1 MWRTCRF
8 LFNGVITI
16 FLIFGFISTAYAD
29 SALELIKDIEVHGFA
44 TSSYSY
50 NFAQPSTRTNTLR
63 VYDFD
68 DNSFKL
74 DNAEIVLKRD
84 AAEIGDVG
92 FRMDMTYGFSGP
104 QVNKSSGGAPNVT
117 LSTGVTADVND
128 DELDLQIGYIQYN
141 APIGKG
147 LLIDFGKFATHIGSE
162 VMDGYD
168 GYNYNFSRSFLFN
181 FGPFTHTGVRI
192 QYALTDTIGLL
203 GMVSNGQDNTVDDNN
218 AKGFGGQ
225 ISWAVCESAVV
236 YLNYFGSAETQING
250 GGTTVNSDAQRNYF
264 DTVIEVSL
272 SKKLLLNLNATYG
285 VEDNRT
291 APNSGENT
299 WWGFT
304 GIVRYDVNNWL
315 SLNYRG
321 QVFHDDDG
329 ARTGTLQ
336 EVWAMSLT
344 PEVRINNNMV
354 VRAEYRHD
362 ESSSSVFTD
371 RHGNGQHIQDTL
383 AFNALFYF

>member
-1 MWRTCRF
+1 MLKTRRF
-8 LFNGVITI
+8 LINGLIT
-16 FLIFGFISTAYAD
+16 LALMFGSTSTAFAD
-29 SALELIKDIEVHGFA
+29 SALELLKDIEVHGFA
-44 TSSYSY
+44 TSSYTY
-50 NFAQPSTRTNTLR
+50 NFAQPSNRTNALR

-74 DNAEIVLKRD
+74 DNAEFVLKKD

-92 FRMDMTYGFSGP
+92 FRLDLTYGFSGP
-104 QVNKSSGGAPNVT
+104 QVNKSAGGPAV
-117 LSTGVTADVND
+117 GAADVTD
-128 DELDLQIGYIQYN
+128 DDFDLQIGFVQYN

-147 LLIDFGKFATHIGSE
+147 LLIDLGKFATHIGSE

-168 GYNYNFSRSFLFN
+168 GFNYNFSRSFLFN
-181 FGPFTHTGVRI
+181 LGPFTHTGVRM
-192 QYALTDTIGLL
+192 QYQLTDTVGLL
-203 GMVSNGQDNTVDDNN
+203 AMVSNGQDNTTDDNN

-250 GGTTVNSDAQRNYF
+250 GGTIANSDALRNYF

-272 SKKLLLNLNATYG
+272 SKKLLLNLNAVYG
-285 VEDNRT
+285 FEDNRT

-299 WWGFT
+299 WWGFS

-321 QVFHDDDG
+321 QVFHDNDG
-329 ARTGTLQ
+329 ARSGTLQ
-336 EVWAMSLT
+336 ELWAMSLT

-371 RHGNGQHIQDTL
+371 RHGNGQHTQDTV

>member
-84 AAEIGDVG
+84 AAEVGDVG

-128 DELDLQIGYIQYN
+128 DEFDLQIGYVQYN

-147 LLIDFGKFATHIGSE
+147 LLIDVGKFGTNIGSE

-168 GYNYNFSRSFLFN
+168 GFNYTFSRSFLF
-181 FGPFTHTGVRI
+181 
-192 QYALTDTIGLL
+192 
-203 GMVSNGQDNTVDDNN
+203 
-218 AKGFGGQ
+218 
-225 ISWAVCESAVV
+225 
-236 YLNYFGSAETQING
+236 
-250 GGTTVNSDAQRNYF
+250 
-264 DTVIEVSL
+264 
-272 SKKLLLNLNATYG
+272 
-285 VEDNRT
+285 
-291 APNSGENT
+291 
-299 WWGFT
+299 
-304 GIVRYDVNNWL
+304 
-315 SLNYRG
+315 
-321 QVFHDDDG
+321 
-329 ARTGTLQ
+329 
-336 EVWAMSLT
+336 
-344 PEVRINNNMV
+344 
-354 VRAEYRHD
+354 
-362 ESSSSVFTD
+362 
-371 RHGNGQHIQDTL
+371 
-383 AFNALFYF
+383 